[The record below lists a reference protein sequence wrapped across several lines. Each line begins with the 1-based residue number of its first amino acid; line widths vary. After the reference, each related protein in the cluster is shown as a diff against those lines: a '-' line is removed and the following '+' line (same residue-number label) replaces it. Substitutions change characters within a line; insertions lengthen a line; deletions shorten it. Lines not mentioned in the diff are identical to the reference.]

1 MRQQATVGLASAAIE
16 SIQINSTALE
26 IRNRRTKLVKHRR
39 VGSELVACIAN
50 LFFWL
55 SRSPIHVWVR
65 PESWRRWENKCFY
78 LLYNH
83 RFQVFAKGRRTV
95 YEEKFPGKNL
105 LELLSRNKLGTRAL
119 QAAAEK

>member
-65 PESWRRWENKCFY
+65 PDGGVGRISASTFFTITASKY
-78 LLYNH
+78 LPKDVGPCTKKSFLE
-83 RFQVFAKGRRTV
+83 RT
-95 YEEKFPGKNL
+95 Y
-105 LELLSRNKLGTRAL
+105 LSF
-119 QAAAEK
+119 